1 MKTVSAVMLALVM
14 VFATPLCAQQEA
26 LSKVESQVTKKL
38 SINKAT
44 AEQLQSI
51 PGIGPSKAA
60 AIVDYRKANGKFVKI
75 EDLQNV
81 PGIGAKLLAK
91 VKSQVTL

>member
-1 MKTVSAVMLALVM
+1 MKIVSSTMLALLLAL
-14 VFATPLCAQQEA
+14 ATPLCAQQEA
-26 LSKVESQVTKKL
+26 QHKVESQVIQKV

-60 AIVDYRKANGKFVKI
+60 AIIDYRTKNGKFSKI
-75 EDLQNV
+75 EELEKV

-91 VKSQVTL
+91 LKGKVTL